1 MPRVGFL
8 EKDHISGIK
17 KIILPNGITV
27 FLEEL
32 PERKKVIFLV
42 GIGVGSRDE
51 AAEIN
56 GISNILMRHGISHL
70 AEHFHFVST
79 ASHTA
84 DEITEDIEDGGAQMS
99 GGTCFD
105 STIFCIKGY
114 SRYLPRNIR
123 ILYEI
128 ISNFEYKEEELE
140 RERQEVLTEIKDA
153 IDSPKDHYFSNL
165 FLPILFRKTSF
176 EKPILGT
183 PKSVK
188 CITKDDLVAFKKKF
202 YVPNNMIILVC
213 GKFDGE
219 RILKVIDRTFGKLKQ
234 QTFEASEYKIDLR
247 NRRREPPPKKRK
259 GLKLAYMALG
269 YREPG
274 FYHPDSIKLMLL
286 DFILSGGM
294 SSRLSRRLQREK
306 GIGYD
311 EVESDYQD
319 FGGIGAFCVRIG
331 GFDPRQFKEAKKII
345 LEEMEDLK
353 TNLVGKREFLR
364 AKNLLLSNTDDNME
378 NLKQYVEMLSDAYFG
393 KNIFDPRNYKKHISK
408 ISREALRRTVQKY
421 FSDKYTLTALVPE
434 NFKI

>member
-1 MPRVGFL
+1 MPRIGFL
-8 EKDHISGIK
+8 DKSHISGIK
-17 KIILPNGITV
+17 KTILPNGLTV

-56 GISNILMRHGISHL
+56 GISNILRRQGVSHF
-70 AEHFHFVST
+70 AEHLQFEST
-79 ASHTA
+79 AFHTT
-84 DEITEDIEDGGAQMS
+84 DEITESIEDGGAQMS
-99 GGTCFD
+99 GGTYFD

-123 ILYEI
+123 IFYEI

-153 IDSPKDHYFSNL
+153 IDSPKAHYFSNL

-188 CITKDDLVAFKKKF
+188 CITKDDLIAFKKKF
-202 YVPNNMIILVC
+202 YIPNNMIIFVC

-219 RILKVIDRTFGKLKQ
+219 RILKVINKTFGKLKRQ
-234 QTFEASEYKIDLR
+234 ELKAPELKINLK
-247 NRRREPPPKKRK
+247 NRRRKSFKRRK
-259 GLKLAYMALG
+259 SLKLAYLVLG
-269 YREPG
+269 YRVPG
-274 FYHPDSIKLMLL
+274 FYHPDYIKLMLL

-311 EVESDYQD
+311 EVESDYDD
-319 FGGIGAFCVRIG
+319 FGSVGAFCIRIG

-353 TNLVGKREFLR
+353 INLVSKREFLR

-378 NLKQYVEMLSDAYFG
+378 NLECYIEMLSDAYFG
-393 KNIFDPRNYKKHISK
+393 KYIFDPKNYKKHISK
-408 ISREALRRTVQKY
+408 ISREAIRRTAQKY

-434 NFKI
+434 NFKK